1 MRLTSMLLDMCI
13 HVSTKSHDKHPLAPE
28 YIQHVTI
35 IVSRT
40 TTWYEWGA
48 VGQGQIA
55 RAQFTCRGH
64 PVGILKGNKRVAEHG
79 ATPSRTVSCCRT
91 GSNDLR
97 IQLCSRLRR
106 CRLDWQHPPSFLH
119 SLLSLAPDNPP
130 SPTQLNNA
138 MAS

>member
-1 MRLTSMLLDMCI
+1 MLLDMCT

-55 RAQFTCRGH
+55 RAQFTCTGH
-64 PVGILKGNKRVAEHG
+64 LVGILKGNRRVMCVPRSMVRLGQFHAAALVVMVH
-79 ATPSRTVSCCRT
+79 AYSCAL
-91 GSNDLR
+91 G
-97 IQLCSRLRR
+97 
-106 CRLDWQHPPSFLH
+106 
-119 SLLSLAPDNPP
+119 
-130 SPTQLNNA
+130 
-138 MAS
+138 